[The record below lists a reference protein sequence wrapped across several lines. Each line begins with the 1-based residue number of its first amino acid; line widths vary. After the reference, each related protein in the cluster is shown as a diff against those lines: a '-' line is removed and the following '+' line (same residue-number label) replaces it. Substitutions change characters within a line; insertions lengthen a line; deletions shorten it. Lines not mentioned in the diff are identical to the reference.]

1 MEYGQIAGN
10 SSIDALIHRCFE
22 FIDDKDRK
30 EFLGKFCRQPH
41 DSDQIMHTFRE
52 LILGAYLNSHGF
64 TGKYEYKIGAKTP
77 DWCLLNRDN
86 TIKSIIELLNFHID
100 EATNQYI
107 MEQRK
112 TTQVVV
118 YWQDANKN
126 NLERLLSRIQQ
137 KIDQYAALVSESKI
151 SYVIAIFT
159 HFEVVIDFNK
169 GLLPRLMNEEP
180 GLFNKYNE
188 LSGVVF
194 FEEISGKYY
203 FRYAKNPRAIRQICI
218 PEGIF
223 P

>member
-1 MEYGQIAGN
+1 
-10 SSIDALIHRCFE
+10 
-22 FIDDKDRK
+22 
-30 EFLGKFCRQPH
+30 
-41 DSDQIMHTFRE
+41 MHTFRE

-126 NLERLLSRIQQ
+126 NLERLLSRIHQ
-137 KIDQYAALVSESKI
+137 KIDQYAALVSKLKS

-159 HFEVVIDFNK
+159 HFEVGIDFDED
-169 GLLPRLMNEEP
+169 LLPRLINEEDR
-180 GLFNKYNE
+180 LFTKYSE
-188 LSGVVF
+188 LSGVMLF
-194 FEEISGKYY
+194 KENGGKYY
-203 FRYAKNPRAIRQICI
+203 FRYAQNPNAIRQICI
-218 PEGIF
+218 PESIF